1 MPSDEQY
8 FECNTPSVIF
18 ERFADETI
26 LINLD
31 AGHYYSMD
39 PIGAVVW
46 ELLNRGHSVD
56 RIVELARMHYVEGT
70 EDVSAGIRAYVGRMR
85 EEKLIRPRRDT
96 SASAT
101 AAGEFPIPAGAA
113 FTRPVLAKYDDME
126 EMLLLDPVH
135 DVTEAGWP
143 ESAPA
148 GTNGAAATQIED
160 DDVSAWPSLD
170 DES

>member
-1 MPSDEQY
+1 MASDEQT

-39 PIGAVVW
+39 PIGAVIW
-46 ELLNRGHSVD
+46 ELLNRGLSVD
-56 RIVELARMHYVEGT
+56 RIVDLVRAHYTAGT
-70 EDVSAGIRAYVGRMR
+70 EDVGAGVRAYIGRMR
-85 EEKLIRPRRDT
+85 EEKLIRPRRE
-96 SASAT
+96 AT
-101 AAGEFPIPAGAA
+101 APADGDIQFPAGAA
-113 FTRPVLAKYDDME
+113 FSRPVLAKYDDME

-143 ESAPA
+143 ESAPTA
-148 GTNGAAATQIED
+148 TNGATATQIED

>member
-1 MPSDEQY
+1 MASDEQY
-8 FECNTPSVIF
+8 FECNTTSVIF

-39 PIGAVVW
+39 PIGAVIW

-56 RIVELARMHYVEGT
+56 RIVELVRAHYAAGT
-70 EDVSAGIRAYVGRMR
+70 EDVSAGVRAYIARMR
-85 EEKLIRPRRDT
+85 EEKLIRPRRDA
-96 SASAT
+96 SASA
-101 AAGEFPIPAGAA
+101 AADGDIPVPAGAA

-148 GTNGAAATQIED
+148 ETNGAAATQIED

>member
-1 MPSDEQY
+1 MASDEQS

-39 PIGAVVW
+39 PIGAVIWALV
-46 ELLNRGHSVD
+46 NRGLAVD
-56 RIVELARMHYVEGT
+56 RIVELVSAHYAAGT
-70 EDVSAGIRAYVGRMR
+70 EDVSAGVRAYVARMR
-85 EEKLIRPRRDT
+85 EEKLIRPRRVALPT
-96 SASAT
+96 T
-101 AAGEFPIPAGAA
+101 AVDEEISVPSGTA

-143 ESAPA
+143 EPAPTGANA
-148 GTNGAAATQIED
+148 GGTTQIED
-160 DDVSAWPSLD
+160 DDVSTWPSLD

>member
-1 MPSDEQY
+1 MSSNEQF
-8 FECNTPSVIF
+8 FECNEPSVIF

-39 PIGAVVW
+39 PTGAAIW
-46 ELLNRGHSVD
+46 DMLNRALSLE
-56 RIVELARMHYVEGT
+56 RIVDVLGT
-70 EDVSAGIRAYVGRMR
+70 RYAANREEVAESVRAYVLRMR
-85 EEKLIRPRRDT
+85 DEGLIRARRSPPREVT
-96 SASAT
+96 NFEPVLPQ
-101 AAGEFPIPAGAA
+101 AAVFS
-113 FTRPVLAKYDDME
+113 RPVLAKYDDME

-135 DVTEAGWP
+135 DVAEVGWP
-143 ESAPA
+143 APASGTERDSAPR
-148 GTNGAAATQIED
+148 IED

>member
-1 MPSDEQY
+1 MASDEQY

-39 PIGAVVW
+39 PIGAVIW
-46 ELLNRGHSVD
+46 ELLNRGLSVD
-56 RIVELARMHYVEGT
+56 RIVDLVLAKYTAGT
-70 EDVSAGIRAYVGRMR
+70 EDVGAGVRDYVGRMR
-85 EEKLIRPRRDT
+85 EEKLIRPRRD
-96 SASAT
+96 ASAT
-101 AAGEFPIPAGAA
+101 VPADGDIQVPAGAA
-113 FTRPVLAKYDDME
+113 FSRPVLAKYDDME

-143 ESAPA
+143 ESAPTA
-148 GTNGAAATQIED
+148 TNGAAAAQIED

>member
-1 MPSDEQY
+1 MAADEQY
-8 FECNTPSVIF
+8 YECNEPSVIF

-46 ELLNRGHSVD
+46 ELLNRALPLD
-56 RIVELARMHYVEGT
+56 RIVDFMSARYAHSG
-70 EDVSAGIRAYVGRMR
+70 EDVGAAIRAYVLRMR
-85 EEKLIRPRRDT
+85 DEGLIRQRRTPAPPAPADVEI
-96 SASAT
+96 AVP
-101 AAGEFPIPAGAA
+101 AAAA

-135 DVTEAGWP
+135 DVAEAGWP
-143 ESAPA
+143 
-148 GTNGAAATQIED
+148 AAAANAEPSRPAQIED
-160 DDVSAWPSLD
+160 DDVSSWPSLD

>member
-1 MPSDEQY
+1 MASDEQT
-8 FECNTPSVIF
+8 FECNTPGVIF

-39 PIGAVVW
+39 PIGAVIW
-46 ELLNRGHSVD
+46 ELLNRGLSVY
-56 RIVELARMHYVEGT
+56 RIVELVSAHYAAGT
-70 EDVSAGIRAYVGRMR
+70 EDVGAGIRAYITRMR
-85 EEKLIRPRRDT
+85 EEKLIRPRRE
-96 SASAT
+96 ALVT
-101 AAGEFPIPAGAA
+101 AAADAEMSVPAGTA

-143 ESAPA
+143 EPAPTGA
-148 GTNGAAATQIED
+148 NGGGATQIED
-160 DDVSAWPSLD
+160 DDVSGWPSLD
-170 DES
+170 EES